1 MSNNNI
7 NEEIKSLFHTGM
19 TKAIEILK
27 DLLKVKP
34 VKNYKFSNDQINDII
49 TSWNQEKIG
58 DSVGGMVDVGID
70 LFIFVK
76 LGNNLDMGEYNLA
89 KAEILYISDTGQ
101 PLIGLITINKDI
113 DYSKENSLEYF
124 ESIILHQ
131 FIHIID
137 FQNIPLKIFFQQR

>member
-1 MSNNNI
+1 
-7 NEEIKSLFHTGM
+7 
-19 TKAIEILK
+19 
-27 DLLKVKP
+27 
-34 VKNYKFSNDQINDII
+34 
-49 TSWNQEKIG
+49 
-58 DSVGGMVDVGID
+58 MVDVGID

-76 LGNNLDMGEYNLA
+76 LISNLDMGNIIQLRLKY
-89 KAEILYISDTGQ
+89 YISDICQ

>member
-1 MSNNNI
+1 
-7 NEEIKSLFHTGM
+7 
-19 TKAIEILK
+19 
-27 DLLKVKP
+27 
-34 VKNYKFSNDQINDII
+34 
-49 TSWNQEKIG
+49 
-58 DSVGGMVDVGID
+58 MVDVGID

-76 LGNNLDMGEYNLA
+76 LISNLDMGEYNLA

-131 FIHIID
+131 FIHILG
-137 FQNIPLKIFFQQR
+137 FSKYSFENIFSTKIKIKSNPYEEERKYIASEKVLIVSEKYFICDSVDDNELEKDG